1 VLVPTNG
8 FLYGDFCS
16 GEVWVAHVSDSGI
29 ESTLIATTNLFIVGL
44 AVADDGAILVS
55 SWTGGVYAL
64 SAV

>member
-1 VLVPTNG
+1 
-8 FLYGDFCS
+8 
-16 GEVWVAHVSDSGI
+16 VSDAGI